1 MVENTIFFILSIFLF
16 SYFSI
21 IQSNKTLK
29 ENLLKDMYEMEQI
42 QNDIYL
48 LSFIIHIKTH

>member
-48 LSFIIHIKTH
+48 LLFIIHIKTH

>member
-1 MVENTIFFILSIFLF
+1 MENTIFFILSIFLF

-29 ENLLKDMYEMEQI
+29 ENLLKDMYEMEKI